1 MPHSRSK
8 CDYLSGPGWLGV
20 THLFFST
27 IPIGET
33 WKEQKGGGQQNTH
46 GNDTYPIPL
55 NTVTAEGLN
64 RTRTLNFTKHLAIPC
79 HGHRQKKLEKNWHL
93 GTVRTPDGDAHTVV
107 A

>member
-55 NTVTAEGLN
+55 NTVTAEGLS
-64 RTRTLNFTKHLAIPC
+64 RTDFKFREAPC
-79 HGHRQKKLEKNWHL
+79 DTVSWTPTEK
-93 GTVRTPDGDAHTVV
+93 T
-107 A
+107 